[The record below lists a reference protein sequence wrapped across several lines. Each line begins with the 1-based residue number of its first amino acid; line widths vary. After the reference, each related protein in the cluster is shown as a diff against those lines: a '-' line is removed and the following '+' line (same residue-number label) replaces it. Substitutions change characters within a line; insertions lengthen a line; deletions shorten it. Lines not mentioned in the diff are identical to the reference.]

1 MSSTTKSRS
10 CTFGKCLW
18 WAQLV
23 AAAALVVLTLVAP
36 LLYSEIQATQTL
48 RWYLD
53 ERAEPGSWRPTVVR
67 TLLTDASALSEDPT
81 IANVASVVVAH
92 ERSGDALPRRTILS
106 LDTPSGIP
114 SIWYYLQEGP
124 LEPLYGP
131 GLWIVSVDMTQAVAT
146 ILFSG
151 TLAACAASVWL
162 VVFYG
167 LLRKERRRMEAE
179 ERDLRARYVLG
190 AHNVK
195 EPLMAIQGCI
205 EAVEDGTMTTEE
217 SSDMVHE
224 EIHRI
229 QSLVEDLGR
238 LAWIEDG
245 TIPVK
250 MQVLDLWPYISG
262 EAAAS
267 AWSKSEPS
275 HNGPSLAWADAAL
288 TAQSLATVSDWMTRY
303 GLHPH
308 SIALEGDTK
317 SANRAQR
324 LVDRMRLII
333 RFDPKPPANA
343 ARDASLDLLS
353 HIQALQEGAA
363 FFEGGTLTL
372 SWHPAPGPRP

>member
-1 MSSTTKSRS
+1 MSSPAVCHS
-10 CTFGKCLW
+10 CILEKRLW

-23 AAAALVVLTLVAP
+23 AAAALVVLTFVAP
-36 LLYSEIQATQTL
+36 LLYSEIQATETL
-48 RWYLD
+48 RWCLD
-53 ERAEPGSWRPTVVR
+53 ERVEPDSWRPTVVR
-67 TLLTDASALSEDPT
+67 TLLSDTSALSENPT
-81 IANVASVVVAH
+81 VANVASVVADH

-106 LDTPSGIP
+106 LDTPPGIP

-146 ILFSG
+146 IIFSG
-151 TLAACAASVWL
+151 TVLACAASVWL
-162 VVFYG
+162 VVFHC
-167 LLRKERRRMEAE
+167 LLQNECRKLAAE
-179 ERDLRARYVLG
+179 ESSLRSRYVLG

-217 SSDMVHE
+217 SSDIVHE

-229 QSLVEDLGR
+229 QALVEDLGR
-238 LAWIEDG
+238 LAWVEDG

-250 MQVLDLWPYISG
+250 MQVLDLWPYVSG
-262 EAAAS
+262 EAAGS
-267 AWSKSEPS
+267 AWSESEPS
-275 HNGPSLAWADAAL
+275 HKGPSLAWADAAL
-288 TAQSLATVSDWMTRY
+288 TAQSLATVSDWMNRCD
-303 GLHPH
+303 LHPR
-308 SIALEGDTK
+308 SIALEGDTE
-317 SANRAQR
+317 SANRVQR
-324 LVDRMRLII
+324 LANEVSLTIQ
-333 RFDPKPPANA
+333 FDPKPSTNA

-363 FFEGGTLTL
+363 FFEGDTLTL

>member
-1 MSSTTKSRS
+1 MSNDAKGRPR
-10 CTFGKCLW
+10 TFGKCLW
-18 WAQLV
+18 WAQFV
-23 AAAALVVLTLVAP
+23 AAVALAALTFVVP
-36 LLYSEIQATQTL
+36 LHYSEIQATETL
-48 RWYLD
+48 RWCLD
-53 ERAEPGSWRPTVVR
+53 ERAEPGSWRPAVVR

-81 IANVASVVVAH
+81 VANVASVVVDR
-92 ERSGDALPRRTILS
+92 ERSGSALPRRTILS
-106 LDTPSGIP
+106 LDAPPGIP

-131 GLWIVSVDMTQAVAT
+131 GLWIVSVDMSQAVAT
-146 ILFSG
+146 ALFSG
-151 TLAACAASVWL
+151 TIAACAASVWL
-162 VVFYG
+162 VAFYG

-179 ERDLRARYVLG
+179 ERGLRARYVLG

-195 EPLMAIQGCI
+195 EPLMAIQGCM
-205 EAVEDGTMTTEE
+205 EAVEDGTMTAED
-217 SSDMVHE
+217 SSGIVHE

-238 LAWIEDG
+238 LAWVEDG

-250 MQVLDLWPYISG
+250 MQVLDLWPYVSG

-275 HNGPSLAWADAAL
+275 HNGLSLAWADAAL

-308 SIALEGDTK
+308 SIALEGDTE

-324 LVDRMRLII
+324 LVDRVHLTI
-333 RFDPKPPANA
+333 RFDRKPPANA

-363 FFEGGTLTL
+363 FFDGDTLAL
-372 SWHPAPGPRP
+372 SWHPAPDPRP

>member
-1 MSSTTKSRS
+1 MSSTTKSQS

-48 RWYLD
+48 RWCLD

-92 ERSGDALPRRTILS
+92 ERSGNALPRRTILS

-146 ILFSG
+146 VLFSG

-238 LAWIEDG
+238 LAWVEDG

-250 MQVLDLWPYISG
+250 MQVLDLWPYISD

-303 GLHPH
+303 GLHPY
-308 SIALEGDTK
+308 SIALEGDTE

-324 LVDRMRLII
+324 LVDRTRLTI
-333 RFDPKPPANA
+333 RFDPKPSANA

-363 FFEGGTLTL
+363 FFEGDTLTL
-372 SWHPAPGPRP
+372 SWHPAPKPRP

>member
-1 MSSTTKSRS
+1 MSSPAVCHS
-10 CTFGKCLW
+10 CILEKRLW

-23 AAAALVVLTLVAP
+23 AAAALVVLTFVAP
-36 LLYSEIQATQTL
+36 LLYSEIQATETL
-48 RWYLD
+48 RWCLD
-53 ERAEPGSWRPTVVR
+53 ERVEPGSWRPTVVR
-67 TLLTDASALSEDPT
+67 TLLSDTSALSENPT
-81 IANVASVVVAH
+81 VANVASVVADH

-106 LDTPSGIP
+106 LDTPPGIP

-146 ILFSG
+146 IIFSG
-151 TLAACAASVWL
+151 TVLACAASVWL
-162 VVFYG
+162 VVFHC
-167 LLRKERRRMEAE
+167 LLQNECRKLAAE
-179 ERDLRARYVLG
+179 ESSLRSRYVLG

-217 SSDMVHE
+217 SSDIVHE

-229 QSLVEDLGR
+229 QALVEDLGR
-238 LAWIEDG
+238 LAWVEDG

-250 MQVLDLWPYISG
+250 MQVLDLWPYVSG
-262 EAAAS
+262 EAAGS
-267 AWSKSEPS
+267 AWSESEPS
-275 HNGPSLAWADAAL
+275 HKGPSLAWADAAL
-288 TAQSLATVSDWMTRY
+288 TAQSLATVSDWMNRCD
-303 GLHPH
+303 LHPR
-308 SIALEGDTK
+308 SIALEGDTE
-317 SANRAQR
+317 SANRVQR
-324 LVDRMRLII
+324 LANEVSLTIQ
-333 RFDPKPPANA
+333 FDPKPSTNA

-363 FFEGGTLTL
+363 FFEGDTLTL